1 MALEQR
7 RGLVADQH
15 RTIPM
20 AFPRIFSLPQPL
32 LGFGYLAAY
41 VVLDWISFIHPFAPY
56 GITPWNPPTGL
67 SFVVVLLFG
76 QQLIPL
82 LFLAPLLADLIVRQ
96 LPFAWPLEIVTTATI
111 GGGYAAA
118 LIFLMRPAM
127 RFNPSLPSM
136 RDLFFLL
143 LVAATSAAFV
153 ASSYVGVLIAAAL
166 LPARDLLAAGLR
178 FWVGDMIGIAVVAPF
193 ALIFLTRGRI
203 PEFSRERAAQLI
215 AILAALALVFGYAEK
230 HHFQLFY
237 ILFLPIIW
245 MAVRG
250 GLEAVTVG
258 ILLTQLGLILGVQL
272 LPSEEVD
279 ITAFQALMLVL
290 TLTGLMAGVLVTE
303 HRRTEL
309 QLRLHQDSIARLA
322 RLGSMGELAAAVAH
336 EINQPLMAAG
346 TYARLVVDAL
356 RSSTARDGAMV
367 DTAQKAAA
375 QVERAAEVLKRLRA
389 LIRLDQ
395 SGRAPTSIDR
405 IVKETLDLCQPG
417 LAQHNVKVE
426 TVFASDLPLV
436 MADLLQIEQVL
447 MNIVRNSIE
456 AIHEGGATGG
466 TITIKAMQAD
476 KQTVAITVSDT
487 GPGFPPELV
496 AKQMPPLSSTKPE
509 GLGIGLSLSRTI
521 IEAHGGRLAFGG
533 SAEGAVV
540 SFTLPAAA

>member
-1 MALEQR
+1 
-7 RGLVADQH
+7 
-15 RTIPM
+15 
-20 AFPRIFSLPQPL
+20 
-32 LGFGYLAAY
+32 
-41 VVLDWISFIHPFAPY
+41 
-56 GITPWNPPTGL
+56 
-67 SFVVVLLFG
+67 
-76 QQLIPL
+76 
-82 LFLAPLLADLIVRQ
+82 
-96 LPFAWPLEIVTTATI
+96 
-111 GGGYAAA
+111 
-118 LIFLMRPAM
+118 
-127 RFNPSLPSM
+127 M

-356 RSSTARDGAMV
+356 RSSTARDRAMV

-417 LAQHNVKVE
+417 LAQHN
-426 TVFASDLPLV
+426 
-436 MADLLQIEQVL
+436 
-447 MNIVRNSIE
+447 
-456 AIHEGGATGG
+456 
-466 TITIKAMQAD
+466 D
-476 KQTVAITVSDT
+476 KQTVAIPVSDT